1 MYSQWLRT
9 EHDRLHI
16 VEQWPDSPHKLAVLT
31 AIRSSL
37 ASLIAK
43 APSAVCLECETC
55 LNQHSSQ
62 AAAKLRVLTSAIE
75 SSSTV
80 LAA

>member
-1 MYSQWLRT
+1 MYFQWHKT

-31 AIRSSL
+31 AVRSSL
-37 ASLIAK
+37 ASLIRK

-55 LNQHSSQ
+55 LKQQASQ
-62 AAAKLRVLTSAIE
+62 AAAAFRVMTSAIE
-75 SSSTV
+75 SSSAV